1 MEAIIMMSGLIAL
14 AIGVMLYIF
23 VISDKKQKPAH

>member
-23 VISDKKQKPAH
+23 VFSDKKQKTA